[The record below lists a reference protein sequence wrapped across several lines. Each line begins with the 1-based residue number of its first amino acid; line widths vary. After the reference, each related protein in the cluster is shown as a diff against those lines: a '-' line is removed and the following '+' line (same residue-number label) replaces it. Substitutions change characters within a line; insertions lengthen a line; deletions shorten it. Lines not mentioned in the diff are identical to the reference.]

1 MKKILVLTAF
11 AACIAFFA
19 QDAAAQTQT
28 RVRFAR
34 GTHSATVSATVRGFA
49 YRDYIVGS
57 GAGQTMTV
65 SVSGTNSATVLTVF
79 APDGSNVDGA
89 AETDS
94 YSGELAASGDYVIRV
109 GMMRSAARRPGASTT
124 FKLKITVQ

>member
-1 MKKILVLTAF
+1 MKKILILIAF
-11 AACIAFFA
+11 AACIAIFA
-19 QDAAAQTQT
+19 QDAAAQTKT
-28 RVRFAR
+28 RVRFSR
-34 GTHSATVSATVRGFA
+34 GTHSATGSATVRGYA

-79 APDGSNVDGA
+79 APDGTNVDGA
-89 AETDS
+89 AQTDS

-124 FKLKITVQ
+124 FKLKITVK

>member
-1 MKKILVLTAF
+1 MKRLFILSAF
-11 AACIAFFA
+11 AACINFFA
-19 QDAAAQTQT
+19 QDASAQMKS

-34 GTHSATVSATVRGFA
+34 GTHSATVTATVKG
-49 YRDYIVGS
+49 YIVGS

-65 SVSGTNSATVLTVF
+65 SVKGTNSSTILTVF

-89 AETDS
+89 AETDQ
-94 YSGELAASGDYVIRV
+94 YSGELASSGDYVVRV
-109 GMMRSAARRPGASTT
+109 GMMRSGARRPGATTT

>member
-1 MKKILVLTAF
+1 MKRLFILSAF
-11 AACIAFFA
+11 AACINFFA
-19 QDAAAQTQT
+19 QDASAQMKS

-34 GTHSATVSATVRGFA
+34 GTHSATVTATVKGFA

-65 SVSGTNSATVLTVF
+65 SVKGTNSSTILTVF

-89 AETDS
+89 AETDQ
-94 YSGELAASGDYVIRV
+94 YSGELASSGDYVVRV
-109 GMMRSAARRPGASTT
+109 GMMRSGARRPGATTT

>member
-1 MKKILVLTAF
+1 MKKILVLIAF
-11 AACIAFFA
+11 AACIAIFA
-19 QDAAAQTQT
+19 QDAAAQTKT

-34 GTHSATVSATVRGFA
+34 GAHSATVSATVRGYA

-79 APDGSNVDGA
+79 APDGTNVDGA
-89 AETDS
+89 AQTDS

-124 FKLKITVQ
+124 FKLKITVK